1 MTEDMLREG
10 FKRQDLILFT
20 ESAALS
26 DYLLA
31 QNYSD
36 TNLLLMSSGNYDN
49 LDLEP
54 LKQKF
59 LAHAS

>member
-1 MTEDMLREG
+1 M
-10 FKRQDLILFT
+10 FT
-20 ESAALS
+20 GS

-49 LDLEP
+49 LELEP